1 MILIGEN
8 INIMNKKIKAAI
20 KERKKEIIQKIA
32 IESKNNGVNF
42 LDLNIGPA
50 RKDGPFL
57 MEWIIK
63 TIREVCDLPLSL
75 DTTNTEA
82 IKIGLEMEGE
92 NAIINSIQATEERMD
107 ELLPLVKKYNCKFI
121 GLLLGKEGMPR
132 DENERGA
139 IAANFIAK
147 IDEYGISHDKIYFD
161 PIVLPVRFQQEQVV
175 SVIEFMKM
183 FKDIFPDCNSTC
195 GLSNVSNGALNE
207 LRGLI
212 NRTYLVMLQKY
223 GMNSAIVDAYD
234 KELIGLVKGEKE
246 NIKNLI
252 WRAMDEEV
260 DLSNL
265 SEEEK
270 NYVKT
275 VNVLLGKSIYSDSY
289 LKL

>member
-8 INIMNKKIKAAI
+8 INIMNKKV
-20 KERKKEIIQKIA
+20 KEAMINRKKEIIQKIA
-32 IESKNNGVNF
+32 IESKNNGVHY

-63 TIREVCDLPLSL
+63 TVREVCDLPLSL
-75 DTTNTEA
+75 DTTNIEA
-82 IKIGLEMEGE
+82 IKVGLEMEGE
-92 NAIINSIQATEERMD
+92 NVIINSIQAVEERME

-139 IAANFIAK
+139 IAANFLAK
-147 IDEYGISHDKIYFD
+147 IDEYGISHDKVYFD
-161 PIVLPVRFQQEQVV
+161 PIVLPVRFQQEQV
-175 SVIEFMKM
+175 IATLEFMKM
-183 FKDIFPDCNSTC
+183 FKELFPDCNSTC

-212 NRTYLVMLQKY
+212 NRTYLVMLWKY
-223 GMNSAIVDAYD
+223 GMDSAIIDAYD
-234 KELIGLVKGEKE
+234 RELISLIIGERE
-246 NIKNLI
+246 EIKNLI
-252 WRAMDEEV
+252 WEAMD
-260 DLSNL
+260 NQINIKGL
-265 SEEEK
+265 SEEEI

-275 VNVLLGKSIYSDSY
+275 VYILEGRTIYSDSY